1 VKILFDQGVPVPLRK
16 HLANHQVATA
26 YERGWGAIKN
36 GDLIAMAEREG
47 FDLLLTTDQNL
58 KYQQDLTHRKIAIA
72 VLLSRGPTK
81 GSCVNSRQDHLY
93 VALAHAAPQA
103 RA

>member
-36 GDLIAMAEREG
+36 GDLIAIAERR
-47 FDLLLTTDQNL
+47 F
-58 KYQQDLTHRKIAIA
+58 
-72 VLLSRGPTK
+72 
-81 GSCVNSRQDHLY
+81 
-93 VALAHAAPQA
+93 
-103 RA
+103 